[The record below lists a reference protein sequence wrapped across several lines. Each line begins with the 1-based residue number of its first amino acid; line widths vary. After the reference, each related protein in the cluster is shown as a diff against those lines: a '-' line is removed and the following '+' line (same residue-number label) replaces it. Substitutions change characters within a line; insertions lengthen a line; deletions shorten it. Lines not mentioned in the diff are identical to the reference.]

1 MSETPK
7 PETSKPELLEKVVQI
22 LSSEVATRTLRD
34 ADKKLKAYVT
44 DIVQRTAKKL
54 MTMIAGG
61 IMALIGALFLTML
74 GRNGA
79 GKTTTLRSIMGLVK
93 PTSGKIEFKGTNL
106 TSMASHEIPRTGIA
120 YVPQGRGIF
129 SDLTVHENLLV
140 GALGTGHSS
149 DSIETALDL
158 FPILKERIEQTA
170 GTLSG
175 GEQQMLAIGRALAS
189 NPELL
194 LMDEPTEGLMPS
206 MVQTVLDVTKRINSS
221 GVGVLI
227 VEQRLHVALK
237 LAHQVIVMENGS
249 IRHQGP
255 PRDLFQDKDLILEHL
270 GIKTRSRPD

>member
-1 MSETPK
+1 MEGS
-7 PETSKPELLEKVVQI
+7 
-22 LSSEVATRTLRD
+22 
-34 ADKKLKAYVT
+34 
-44 DIVQRTAKKL
+44 
-54 MTMIAGG
+54 
-61 IMALIGALFLTML
+61 LTMLVLENVNTFHGKSQVLHDISFRVGNDEIVTIL

-93 PTSGKIEFKGTNL
+93 PISGRIEFDGMNL
-106 TSMASHEIPRTGIA
+106 TSMAPHEIPRTGIA

-149 DSIETALDL
+149 DSIQTALNL
-158 FPILKERIEQTA
+158 FPILKERIGQTA

-175 GEQQMLAIGRALAS
+175 GEQQMLAIGRAIAS
-189 NPELL
+189 KPKLL
-194 LMDEPTEGLMPS
+194 IMDEPTEGLMPS
-206 MVQTVLDVTKRINSS
+206 MVQTVLDVIKRINSS

-227 VEQRLHVALK
+227 VEQRLEVAVK

-249 IRHQGP
+249 IKHQGP
-255 PRDLFQDKDLILEHL
+255 PRDLVLDKDLVLEHL

>member
-1 MSETPK
+1 MEG
-7 PETSKPELLEKVVQI
+7 EMTSLVLENVNTFYGKRQVLREVSFKVGND
-22 LSSEVATRTLRD
+22 E
-34 ADKKLKAYVT
+34 
-44 DIVQRTAKKL
+44 IV
-54 MTMIAGG
+54 
-61 IMALIGALFLTML
+61 TML

-79 GKTTTLRSIMGLVK
+79 GKTTTLRSIMGLVRT
-93 PTSGKIEFKGTNL
+93 TSGKIEFKGTNL
-106 TSMASHEIPRTGIA
+106 TSMAPHEIPRTGIA

-149 DSIETALDL
+149 DSIEMALDL

-189 NPELL
+189 NPKLL

-227 VEQRLHVALK
+227 VEQRLEVALK

-255 PRDLFQDKDLILEHL
+255 PRDLVQDKDLVLEHL